1 MDISTMSALHTWC
14 NISFTRF
21 DPVSLFSLL
30 STCLDSSVAFF
41 EKQRY
46 NKGFLV
52 RMWQI
57 WIHFYQSDPVLW
69 LSKQNLC
76 FILPQFLYQFF
87 CGYSQQVSASPR
99 NPSLFVCLFVCS
111 ETLWTERRQASSLR
125 LPLPPRTAPQ
135 CLQCDEA
142 CQAFL
147 IMSFDCSNVMVVR
160 VCMCVWT
167 VTSSVASAFTFDYDK
182 IEY

>member
-21 DPVSLFSLL
+21 DPVSLVSLL
-30 STCLDSSVAFF
+30 STCLVSSVAFF

-46 NKGFLV
+46 NKGFQV

-57 WIHFYQSDPVLW
+57 WIRFYQSDPVLW

-99 NPSLFVCLFVCS
+99 NHSLFVCCLFVV
-111 ETLWTERRQASSLR
+111 RRRCEQKGGGLLPSDCPSLPVLPHSVWVWWGVSS
-125 LPLPPRTAPQ
+125 
-135 CLQCDEA
+135 
-142 CQAFL
+142 
-147 IMSFDCSNVMVVR
+147 
-160 VCMCVWT
+160 
-167 VTSSVASAFTFDYDK
+167 SSCHV
-182 IEY
+182 IWV